1 MNKTYRIAIG
11 VGSLAAGV
19 GLLTG
24 CSGTSAP
31 QALAN
36 LSTSH
41 GAVRAATLGDD
52 PNGCYQRGTPEDG
65 NAGWNCNYV
74 GGAATIT
81 VPAGVTGMTLQLSGG
96 QGGTADPASG
106 GYGAA
111 LTGTFPVSAGQ
122 TLTVNLGGGASDN
135 KPGVGAVA
143 AADGGGAG
151 CTDGGA
157 GGAASS
163 VELNGTTV
171 AVASGGG
178 GGGAQGFA
186 PDVDAGGAGG
196 TSATNSGKGSGG
208 SGPASG
214 GGGKGGAGG
223 SALTPGGSGH
233 DGSWTGGCSGG
244 GGGGWSGG
252 IGGGAGH
259 FGGGGGGG
267 GGAGGDYFSSS
278 ATNTSVVP
286 ANAGGDGMAS
296 ITWIG

>member
-1 MNKTYRIAIG
+1 MKTNKTCRIAVG
-11 VGSLAAGV
+11 VGTLAASV
-19 GLLTG
+19 GLLAG
-24 CSGTSAP
+24 CSVASAP
-31 QALAN
+31 QAFDN
-36 LSTSH
+36 LSASH
-41 GAVRAATLGDD
+41 GAVRAATLSDD
-52 PNGCYQRGTPEDG
+52 PAGCYQRGTPEDG
-65 NAGWNCNYV
+65 NAGWNCNYT

-96 QGGTADPASG
+96 QGGDADPASG

-111 LTGTFPVSAGQ
+111 LTGAFPVSAGQ
-122 TLTVNLGGGASDN
+122 TLTGNLGGGAGDN
-135 KPGVGAVA
+135 TPGVGAVA

-151 CTDGGA
+151 CGDGGA

-163 VELNGTTV
+163 VEVNSTTV

-186 PDVDAGGAGG
+186 PDVDAGGVGG
-196 TSATNSGKGSGG
+196 TSATSNGKGSGG

-223 SALTPGGSGH
+223 STLTPGGSGH
-233 DGSWTGGCSGG
+233 DGSYTGGCS
-244 GGGGWSGG
+244 
-252 IGGGAGH
+252 
-259 FGGGGGGG
+259 GGGG

-286 ANAGGDGMAS
+286 ANAGGDGSAS